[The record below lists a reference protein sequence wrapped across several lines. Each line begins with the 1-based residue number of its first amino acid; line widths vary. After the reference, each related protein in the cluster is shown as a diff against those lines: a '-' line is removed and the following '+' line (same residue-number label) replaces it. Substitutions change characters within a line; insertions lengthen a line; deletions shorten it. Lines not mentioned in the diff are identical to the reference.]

1 MEMYLKHYDNLTE
14 VKETLNEAIT
24 GVEWLLTLISYDF
37 LYEEKGQ
44 KETITKVISLIEKAR
59 EILKKEQ

>member
-1 MEMYLKHYDNLTE
+1 MEMYLKHYDNFAE

-37 LYEEKGQ
+37 LYEEKEQ
-44 KETITKVISLIEKAR
+44 KEIITKVISLIEKAR